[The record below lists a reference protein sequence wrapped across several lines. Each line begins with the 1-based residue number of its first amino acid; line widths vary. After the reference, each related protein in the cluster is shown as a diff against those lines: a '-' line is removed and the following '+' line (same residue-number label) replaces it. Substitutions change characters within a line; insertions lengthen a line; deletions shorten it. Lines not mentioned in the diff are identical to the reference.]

1 MINLFTNQIQF
12 KLENSLAELA
22 SFPRFDDNVLKLSMD
37 VRNEYDKYA
46 KCPQELY
53 LFATALFA
61 MATAQGSLEIA
72 ENKMAQARTVR
83 IEHGPQ
89 SGEMER
95 AALDVYAENCKQ
107 KTEDASAAYLH
118 LVFRLNRLMESVDN
132 VASTDLLERDV
143 PENGVA
149 FDERRGG
156 SSLPSNGH
164 RSSCI
169 SCGLD

>member
-22 SFPRFDDNVLKLSMD
+22 SFPRFDDNVLKLSMG
-37 VRNEYDKYA
+37 VRNEYAKYA

-83 IEHGPQ
+83 IENGPQ
-89 SGEMER
+89 SGGMER

-118 LVFRLNRLMESVDN
+118 LVFRLNRLMESVNN
-132 VASTDLLERDV
+132 VASTDISEHDAA
-143 PENGVA
+143 ENDVA
-149 FDERRGG
+149 FNERG
-156 SSLPSNGH
+156 SGSALPSDG
-164 RSSCI
+164 RRCACLPS
-169 SCGLD
+169 